1 MDWIYFNE
9 ESTITNFEEH
19 AFKSICELS
28 AFVYTNT
35 IILLK
40 TCVDTLNLFHHI
52 LIVLNPEKAP
62 LLCKKQKIQ
71 LLFLSTYIEAHTHT
85 LNNVQRQIPY
95 APSSFPFTNSIPQIN
110 LMLTGHDSEYL
121 Q

>member
-1 MDWIYFNE
+1 MNAYSFLGILLASMFSLATQSHSE
-9 ESTITNFEEH
+9 
-19 AFKSICELS
+19 KELS

-40 TCVDTLNLFHHI
+40 TCVDTLNSFHHI

-71 LLFLSTYIEAHTHT
+71 LLFLSTYIEAHTLTHLT
-85 LNNVQRQIPY
+85 MFRDK
-95 APSSFPFTNSIPQIN
+95 F
-110 LMLTGHDSEYL
+110 LMLHHHSHL
-121 Q
+121 PIVFHK